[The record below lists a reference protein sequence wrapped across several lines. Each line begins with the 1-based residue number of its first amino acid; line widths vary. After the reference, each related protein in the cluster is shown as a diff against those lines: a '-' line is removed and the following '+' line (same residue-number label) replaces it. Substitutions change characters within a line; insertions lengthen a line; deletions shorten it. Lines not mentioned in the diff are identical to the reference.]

1 MCTGRNQEG
10 EREERRHRS
19 PSVFVIREDDE
30 IALDIG
36 DNNIGDETENIC
48 KGLTRSGEL
57 SELIGQKKPDVDE
70 VLKRKKL
77 NTRRGTQIITT
88 GAMTLLVLAATLV
101 TASFILSPIIEKMF
115 G

>member
-1 MCTGRNQEG
+1 MCPGRNQER
-10 EREERRHRS
+10 ERDERRHRS
-19 PSVFVIREDDE
+19 PSVFVIREDNE

-36 DNNIGDETENIC
+36 DNNICKTENRC
-48 KGLTRSGEL
+48 KGLTR